1 MVPRTAG
8 ARSGRYF
15 QVPMAQ
21 DLVIW
26 CGPVSPANLKTA
38 RLPAGARVVTINRG
52 AGKDP
57 KAPNSG
63 SSNFEL
69 LASQVGGSLRTL
81 LDGRGVDLD
90 AFRSVTLAGF
100 SAGWGLMEPLLRGTD
115 GARVDVLYAAD
126 AYYTGP
132 GRQVKPGYRAFLERA
147 AAGRALA
154 ILTTSH
160 VAGPNYPS
168 SAAAVEKL
176 TEGLPLAPLSLA
188 PELPRP
194 ERAVGKLGCIWAD
207 YGSEPFK
214 HVGHATKLAPLFF
227 SHVVTPYLERRALPG
242 ASGAG
247 DSTLEALAA
256 LGLLWVVA

>member
-8 ARSGRYF
+8 ARPGRFF

-63 SSNFEL
+63 SSNFGL

>member
-8 ARSGRYF
+8 ARSGRFF

-168 SAAAVEKL
+168 SAASVEKL
-176 TEGLPLAPLSLA
+176 TEGLGLTPLSLA
-188 PELPRP
+188 PDLPRP
-194 ERAVGKLGCIWAD
+194 ERAVGKLGAIWAD
-207 YGSEPFK
+207 YGTEPFK

-256 LGLLWVVA
+256 LGLLWMVA

>member
-8 ARSGRYF
+8 ARSGRLF
-15 QVPMAQ
+15 QAPMAQ

-81 LDGRGVDLD
+81 LDQRGLDLD

-176 TEGLPLAPLSLA
+176 TEGLDLAPLSLA
-188 PELPRP
+188 PEIPRP
-194 ERAVGKLGCIWAD
+194 ERAVGKLGAIWAD
-207 YGSEPFK
+207 YGTEPFK

>member
-1 MVPRTAG
+1 
-8 ARSGRYF
+8 
-15 QVPMAQ
+15 MAT

-26 CGPVSPANLKTA
+26 CGPVSTSNLKTA
-38 RLPAGARVVTINRG
+38 RLPAGARVVTVNRG

-57 KAPNSG
+57 KAPNIG

-81 LDGRGVDLD
+81 LDQRGVDLD
-90 AFRSVTLAGF
+90 TCGTVTLAGF

-154 ILTTSH
+154 ILTTSNI
-160 VAGPNYPS
+160 AGPNYPS

-176 TEGLPLAPLSLA
+176 TEGLGLEPITLG

-194 ERAVGKLGCIWAD
+194 ERAVGKLGAIWAD
-207 YGSEPFK
+207 YGGQPFK
-214 HVGHATKLAPLFF
+214 HVGHATKLAPLYF

-247 DSTLEALAA
+247 DGALEALAA
-256 LGLLWVVA
+256 LGLLWVVS

>member
-1 MVPRTAG
+1 
-8 ARSGRYF
+8 
-15 QVPMAQ
+15 MAQ

-100 SAGWGLMEPLLRGTD
+100 SAGWGLMEPILRGTD

-126 AYYTGP
+126 AYY
-132 GRQVKPGYRAFLERA
+132 GRAVKPGYRAFLERA
-147 AAGRALA
+147 AGGRALA
-154 ILTTSH
+154 ILTTSTI
-160 VAGPNYPS
+160 AGPTYPS
-168 SAAAVEKL
+168 ATAGVEKL
-176 TEGLPLAPLSLA
+176 VDGLGLEPMTLAPA
-188 PELPRP
+188 LPRP
-194 ERAVGKLGCIWAD
+194 VRALGKLGAVWCD
-207 YGSEPFK
+207 YGLEPFK

-242 ASGAG
+242 AGGAG
-247 DSTLEALAA
+247 DGVAEALAA
-256 LGLLWVVA
+256 LGLFWVLS

>member
-1 MVPRTAG
+1 MVPRTPE
-8 ARSGRYF
+8 ARFRRFF
-15 QVPMAQ
+15 QAPMAQ

-26 CGPVSPANLKTA
+26 CGPVSASNLKTA
-38 RLPAGARVVTINRG
+38 RLPAGARVVTVNRG
-52 AGKDP
+52 VGKDP
-57 KAPNSG
+57 AAPNVG
-63 SSNFEL
+63 SSHFEA
-69 LASQVGGSLRTL
+69 LAAQVGGSLRTL

-154 ILTTSH
+154 LLTTSNI
-160 VAGPNYPS
+160 AGPTYPS

-176 TEGLPLAPLSLA
+176 TEGLDLEPVQLA

-194 ERAVGKLGCIWAD
+194 VRALGKLGAIWCD
-207 YGSEPFK
+207 YGGEPFQ

-242 ASGAG
+242 AGGAG
-247 DSTLEALAA
+247 DSVVEALAA
-256 LGLLWVVA
+256 LGLFWVLT

>member
-81 LDGRGVDLD
+81 LDQRGVDLD

-160 VAGPNYPS
+160 VAGPSYPS

-176 TEGLPLAPLSLA
+176 TEGLDLAPLSLA
-188 PELPRP
+188 PEIPRP
-194 ERAVGKLGCIWAD
+194 ERAVGKLGAIWAD
-207 YGSEPFK
+207 YGAEPFK
-214 HVGHATKLAPLFF
+214 HVGHATKLAPLYF

-242 ASGAG
+242 ASGTG

-256 LGLLWVVA
+256 LGLLWAVA

>member
-38 RLPAGARVVTINRG
+38 RLPAGARVVTVSRG

-57 KAPNSG
+57 KAPNIG

-81 LDGRGVDLD
+81 LDQRGVDLD

-160 VAGPNYPS
+160 VAGPSYPS

-176 TEGLPLAPLSLA
+176 TEGLDLAPLSLA
-188 PELPRP
+188 PEIPRP
-194 ERAVGKLGCIWAD
+194 ERAVGKLGAIWAD
-207 YGSEPFK
+207 YGAEPFK
-214 HVGHATKLAPLFF
+214 HVGHATKLAPLYF

-242 ASGAG
+242 ASGTG

-256 LGLLWVVA
+256 LGLLWAVA